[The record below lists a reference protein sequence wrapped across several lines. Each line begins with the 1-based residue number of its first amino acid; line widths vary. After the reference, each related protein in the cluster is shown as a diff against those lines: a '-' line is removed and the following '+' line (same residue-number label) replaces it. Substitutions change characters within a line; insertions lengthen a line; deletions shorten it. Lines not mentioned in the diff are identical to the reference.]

1 MKPTT
6 KQERESQSSRGIAL
20 VTTLLLLSLF
30 SVMTLSMVIAVNS
43 DTLID
48 GYYRNF
54 RGSFY
59 ASDSGLNAARQQLA
73 NQIQNTAISSTW
85 TAATGTPALAVS
97 PLQMVTNLESSSTGF
112 GANQSIL
119 GSQASWPASFKV
131 DTTAANT
138 WVICAQGASG
148 CATSPQPTCTPT
160 PQCSTTGSSL
170 AGITLLTY
178 TYPYQITVIG
188 EARNNEQNTVTEAGN
203 ITLGV
208 KITPS
213 TGTSTSFAAF
223 GTLLDQ
229 YAICSSPF
237 VPGTMSGKVYSN
249 DSMNFG
255 DSGLVGSTKYVFPG
269 AVDVV
274 NTAGVGYMYSD
285 GTCNKSTAT
294 SNTYGGTTINPTFT
308 GGLASGVAKAPL
320 PTDTFNQQ
328 LAVLDGVGSC
338 ATSSICTPGTGSG
351 SGVSTASAAMGVLET
366 AAGTAWTTAATSG
379 VYIPHS
385 GSTLT
390 GLGPGTP
397 PAFGG
402 IYVQGNVDQMTLTA
416 TTVGS
421 GSSAVKKQVITIK
434 QGSSTTTVTLDL
446 TNQTTEI
453 QDNASHDSGAMAG
466 LPQNM
471 VGTSPT
477 EGCMVYVTGNISSN
491 TSATAPTGLSGPSS
505 GAAIQDGSGVTITA
519 GGTISITGNI
529 TYSTEPVTL
538 TPADTSTGLVGG
550 NVLGIFTTGGNI
562 QFQPPSNVS
571 TMEVDASMATIN
583 AASGSSYGLTATWNT
598 IGTLNIVGGRVQ
610 NKALSGSSLGARNIY
625 FDQRFAGG
633 FAPPWFPTTTLGT
646 TTTYTGVVQA
656 PSINRVSWVNKTAE

>member
-1 MKPTT
+1 MKLSRNRKRQTQQP
-6 KQERESQSSRGIAL
+6 RGIAL
-20 VTTLLLLSLF
+20 VTVLLLLSLF
-30 SVMTLSMVIAVNS
+30 TVMTLSMVIAVTS

-73 NQIQNTAISSTW
+73 NQIYNTAISSTW
-85 TAATGTPALAVS
+85 SASSGTPTLAVS
-97 PLQMVTNLESSSTGF
+97 PTTMLSNLENTSTGF
-112 GANQSIL
+112 GSNQSIL
-119 GSQASWPASFKV
+119 GSQSSWPGSFKV
-131 DTTAANT
+131 DTTSANT
-138 WVICAQGASG
+138 WVICQPGSSG
-148 CATSPQPTCTPT
+148 CATSPTPSCSPT
-160 PQCSTTGSSL
+160 PQCSTPGSSL
-170 AGITLLTY
+170 AGITQLTY
-178 TYPYQITVIG
+178 TYPYQVTVIG
-188 EARNNEQNTVTEAGN
+188 QSRNNEQNTVTESGN
-203 ITLGV
+203 IQLAV

-213 TGTSTSFAAF
+213 TGSSTSFAAF

-274 NTAGVGYMYSD
+274 NAAGVGYMYSD

-294 SNTYGGTTINPTFT
+294 SNTHSGTTVNPTFT
-308 GGLASGVAKAPL
+308 GGLTSGVAKAPL

-328 LAVLDGVGSC
+328 LAVLDGIGNCS
-338 ATSSICTPGTGSG
+338 TSSICTPGTGPG
-351 SGVSTASAAMGVLET
+351 SGVSPAAMSVLET
-366 AAGTAWTTAATSG
+366 AAGTAWTNTATSG
-379 VYIPHS
+379 VYLPHN

-390 GLGPGTP
+390 TTGVP

-402 IYVQGNVDQMTLTA
+402 VYVQGNVDQMTLTA
-416 TTVGS
+416 ATTTILGV
-421 GSSAVKKQVITIK
+421 AHKQQVITIK
-434 QGSSTTTVTLDL
+434 QGSATTTVTMDL
-446 TNQTTEI
+446 TSGTTRI
-453 QDNASHDSGAMAG
+453 QDNSAHDSGAMVG
-466 LPQNM
+466 LPENM
-471 VGTSPT
+471 TGSSPV

-491 TSATAPTGLSGPSS
+491 PSATAPTGLTGPSS

-519 GGTISITGNI
+519 GGTISVTGNI

-598 IGTLNIVGGRVQ
+598 INTLNIVGGRVQ

-646 TTTYTGVVQA
+646 TTTYTGAVQA

>member
-1 MKPTT
+1 MKPGTR
-6 KQERESQSSRGIAL
+6 KNRESRSSRGIAL
-20 VTTLLLLSLF
+20 VTALLLLSLF

-59 ASDSGLNAARQQLA
+59 ASDSGLNAARQYLA
-73 NQIQNTAISSTW
+73 NQIQAAVPGTYVPST
-85 TAATGTPALAVS
+85 TSGPPTLSTTPA
-97 PLQMVTNLESSSTGF
+97 QMLTNLESSSTGF

-119 GSQASWPASFKV
+119 GAQTSWPGSFKV

-138 WVICAQGASG
+138 WILCAPGTG
-148 CATSPQPTCTPT
+148 CPSTPPCTPL
-160 PQCSTTGSSL
+160 PQCNTAGSDFS
-170 AGITLLTY
+170 AVTQLTY

-188 EARNNEQNTVTEAGN
+188 QARNNEQNTVTESGN
-203 ITLGV
+203 IQLLV
-208 KITPS
+208 KISPS
-213 TGTSTSFAAF
+213 SGTATSFAAF

-229 YAICSSPF
+229 YAICSAPF

-255 DSGLVGSTKYVFPG
+255 DSSLVGSTKYVFPG
-269 AVDVV
+269 TVDVH
-274 NTAGVGYMYSD
+274 NAAGVGYMYRD

-294 SNTYGGTTINPTFT
+294 TNTHSGTTISPTFT
-308 GGLASGVAKAPL
+308 GGLVSGAPLAPL

-328 LAVLDGVGSC
+328 LAVLDGVGNC
-338 ATSSICTPGTGSG
+338 ATSSICSSGTSG
-351 SGVSTASAAMGVLET
+351 SGVSTAGGAMGLLET
-366 AAGTAWTTAATSG
+366 AAGTPWTTAATSG

-390 GLGPGTP
+390 GLGPGSP
-397 PAFGG
+397 AAFGG

-416 TTVGS
+416 TTVSVAGIS
-421 GSSAVKKQVITIK
+421 HKAQMISIK
-434 QGSSTTTVTLDL
+434 QGSTTTTVTLDL
-446 TNQTTEI
+446 IGQTTTI
-453 QDNASHDSGAMAG
+453 ADNLGHSSGPMTG
-466 LPQNM
+466 LPENM
-471 VGTSPT
+471 SGSSPV

-491 TSATAPTGLSGPSS
+491 PSSNTPTGLSGPSS

-519 GGTISITGNI
+519 GGTISVTGNI
-529 TYSTEPVTL
+529 TYTTEPVVL

-571 TMEVDASMATIN
+571 SMEVDASMATIN
-583 AASGSSYGLTATWNT
+583 ANHNAYGLTATWNS

-610 NKALSGSSLGARNIY
+610 NTALNGSSLGARNIY

-633 FAPPWFPTTTLGT
+633 FAPPWFPTTTIST
-646 TTTYTGVVQA
+646 TTTYTAAVQA
-656 PSINRVSWVNKTAE
+656 PTINRVSWVNKTAE